1 MLEVAGELYGLPPG
15 EFTAARNER
24 AKEAR
29 SDGGKE
35 AAEALKGLRKPSTA
49 AWVVNML
56 MRHEADQMEQVLAV
70 GESLRKAQE
79 GLDAASLRELTKQR
93 RQLTAAVTARGR
105 SLARELGQ
113 KVTDAVADQVQD
125 TLHAAMIDEAAAKA
139 VRSGMLVEPLT
150 STGIE
155 QVDISGAV
163 AVPEAVG
170 VTAPPATAKRGAA
183 AKKRAAGKATEEEP
197 AGKPQLSVVEDRTRR
212 IDEARDRLRQAESDA
227 ETAQRGVDK
236 AQRRVSRLEARSLQV
251 QGELDEL
258 RRKVADLEHKLE
270 SVEDELSDAED
281 TRDEAQSDLDEAR
294 AAVDRA
300 REALE
305 RLEG

>member
-1 MLEVAGELYGLPPG
+1 VLEVAGELYGLPPG

-93 RQLTAAVTARGR
+93 RQLTAAVTAQGR

-170 VTAPPATAKRGAA
+170 VTAPRATAKRGAA